1 MPLTPEQR
9 SLRARMAAHARWS
22 KAKDRAAELAK
33 ARETFMSR
41 FEQEVDPNGEM
52 TPEARALAAESARK
66 AYFARPA
73 FKSATTRAARKA
85 AQGGGEV
92 DDAA

>member
-9 SLRARMAAHARWS
+9 AMRARLAAHVRWS
-22 KAKDRAAELAK
+22 KARDRSAELAK

-41 FEQEVDPNGEM
+41 FEKEVDPNGEM
-52 TPEARALAAESARK
+52 TPETRALAAESARK
-66 AYFARPA
+66 AYFTRLAYRSARA
-73 FKSATTRAARKA
+73 RSGRETRGR
-85 AQGGGEV
+85 EV